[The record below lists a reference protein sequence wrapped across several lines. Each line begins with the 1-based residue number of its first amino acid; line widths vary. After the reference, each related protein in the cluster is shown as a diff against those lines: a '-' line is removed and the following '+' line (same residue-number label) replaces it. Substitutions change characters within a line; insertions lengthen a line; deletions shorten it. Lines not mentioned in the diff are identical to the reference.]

1 VCSCGCSLLLV
12 CELPEPEFEYEP
24 PPFELEDC
32 VELEVLSP
40 LEEDASSD
48 EFDVSS
54 SSSVE
59 ESSVFEVVVSFFVD
73 LFVCVVV
80 VVVDP
85 DALWP
90 ELSEEHC
97 VKQSAI
103 IIASTTTI
111 AAHIAIN
118 IRLSLKSFFIIFS

>member
-1 VCSCGCSLLLV
+1 MVTTFDTQTQVCSCTGSLLLV
-12 CELPEPEFEYEP
+12 CELLKPEFEYEF

-48 EFDVSS
+48 ELDVSS

-59 ESSVFEVVVSFFVD
+59 ESSVLEDVVSFFVD

-80 VVVDP
+80 VVVV
-85 DALWP
+85 
-90 ELSEEHC
+90 C
-97 VKQSAI
+97 VD
-103 IIASTTTI
+103 T
-111 AAHIAIN
+111 
-118 IRLSLKSFFIIFS
+118 F